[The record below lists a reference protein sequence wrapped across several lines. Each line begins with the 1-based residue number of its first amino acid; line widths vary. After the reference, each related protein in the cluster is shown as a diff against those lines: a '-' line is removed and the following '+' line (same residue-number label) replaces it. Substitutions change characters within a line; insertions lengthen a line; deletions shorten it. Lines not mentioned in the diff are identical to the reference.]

1 MKVLDTALLEFIK
14 SLFNTNFMPHGY
26 CLRWDAGV
34 LWLHVISDVL
44 ITLAYFCI
52 PILLVIVARRRKDIP
67 FNWIFA
73 AFGIFILA
81 CGASHLMAIVIIWKP
96 LYRLE
101 GLVKAVTAFASVVT
115 AFLLVRLIPTLLSI
129 PSAVQLSEANRALAR
144 QIEEKEVVEAELN
157 RFQEQ
162 LQHLNQ
168 GLADRNQALEAE
180 RKRAEEASQAKS
192 SFLAAMSHEIRTPM
206 NGVVGM
212 ADLLMDTPLNSQ
224 QNYYLSA
231 IRSSGTA
238 LVSIINDILDFSKI
252 EAGKLEMEEAAFD
265 LDQLVYE
272 VLDLAGAAAAS
283 KDLELALEL
292 DENVALDLVGDPGR
306 LRQVLMNLL
315 SNAIK
320 FTPRGRVLLSIAGD
334 GEEGAKTRLRFSVA
348 DTGIGLTSEQIGML
362 FHAFQQ
368 GDRSTTRRF
377 GGTGL
382 GLIISKRLI
391 EAMGGS
397 IGVSSQPGVGS
408 VFTFTVLMS
417 RAQLLAVGAPLSLQ
431 RTGLLG
437 EGQGSEQIVR
447 MLEREA
453 IPVRRLAYPDA
464 TGFDFSNLDLLLV
477 DTAAFSNCRDV
488 MAIRAAAPPELSILL
503 LGSPHDWPDEA
514 CSTDAALSQLTYLSK
529 PVRRWALLEALQQA
543 LSGAARLPLE
553 PSGSPG
559 NERLVLLVEDN
570 RINQVISTKLLE
582 SMGCRVEL
590 AQNGVEACEA
600 FLGQRY
606 DLILMDCQMPEMDG
620 LQATKRIRE
629 LEGSQGSSGNWR
641 TPIIAL
647 SAGALS
653 EERELCLAAGM
664 DDFLAKPTSRQ
675 SLAAALERWLPVS
688 SRT

>member
-1 MKVLDTALLEFIK
+1 MTILGAALPEFIK
-14 SLFNTNFMPHGY
+14 NLFNTNFMPHGY
-26 CLRWDAGV
+26 CLRWDASI
-34 LWLHVISDVL
+34 LWLHVISDAL

-81 CGASHLMAIVIIWKP
+81 CGASHAMAILIIWKP
-96 LYRLE
+96 MYRLE
-101 GLVKAVTAFASVVT
+101 GVVKAITAFASVVT

-129 PSAVQLSEANRALAR
+129 PSAVQLREANRALAL
-144 QIEEKEVVEAELN
+144 QIQEKEVVEAELN
-157 RFQEQ
+157 RFQGQ
-162 LQHLNQ
+162 LQLLNQ
-168 GLADRNQALEAE
+168 GLAERNQALEAE
-180 RKRAEEASQAKS
+180 TKRAEEASQAKS

-224 QNYYLSA
+224 QSYYLSA

-252 EAGKLEMEEAAFD
+252 EAGKLELDETAFD

-272 VLDLAGAAAAS
+272 VVELAGAAAAS
-283 KDLELALEL
+283 KDLELALDL
-292 DENVALDLVGDPGR
+292 DESVPLDLVGDSGR

-320 FTPRGRVLLSIAGD
+320 FTARGRVVLSIASDGD
-334 GEEGAKTRLRFSVA
+334 EGSLTRLRFSVA
-348 DTGIGLTSEQIGML
+348 DTGIGLSARQIETL

-391 EAMGGS
+391 EAMGGE
-397 IGVSSQPGVGS
+397 IGVSSQLGIGS
-408 VFTFTVLMS
+408 TFTFSVLLS
-417 RAQLLAVGAPLSLQ
+417 RAQRPATEVPLAHK
-431 RTGLLG
+431 RTALLG
-437 EGQGSEQIVR
+437 EGKCSEQIVR
-447 MLEREA
+447 MLERES

-464 TGFDFSNLDLLLV
+464 TGFDFSGLDLLLV
-477 DTAAFSNCRDV
+477 DTAAFSNCRDL
-488 MAIRAAAPPELSILL
+488 MAIRAAAPSELSILL
-503 LGSPHDWPDEA
+503 LGSPYDWSDES
-514 CSTDAALSQLTYLSK
+514 CNSDGALSQLTYLSK

-543 LSGAARLPLE
+543 LSSPAPMPLE
-553 PSGSPG
+553 PPTGAA
-559 NERLVLLVEDN
+559 NDRLVLLVEDN
-570 RINQVISTKLLE
+570 KINQVISTALLQA
-582 SMGCRVEL
+582 MGCRVDL
-590 AQNGVEACEA
+590 AQNGVEACDA
-600 FLGQRY
+600 FVRQRY
-606 DLILMDCQMPEMDG
+606 DLVLMDCQMPEMDG
-620 LQATKRIRE
+620 LEATQRIRE
-629 LEGSQGSSGNWR
+629 LEGPECH

-653 EERELCLAAGM
+653 EERERCLAAGM

-675 SLAAALERWLPVS
+675 SLAAALERWLPVGV
-688 SRT
+688 RT